1 MRNQVMLAAA
11 LVTAISA
18 PATAQRG
25 RRPDTTSRNTRQDR
39 VTSTSDTRFTPA
51 LKAGQRLSVSNVE
64 GSVTVTQGRGQSA
77 EIVAHKLVRRGNGDL
92 VKAVLEET
100 SNGYRVCTVYLSD
113 PLDNDGCDRN
123 RHSNNSWR
131 EPLDV
136 DMQYDIKLPAGVA
149 LTVNTVDGAI
159 EARGI
164 DTPGSIR
171 TVDGAITFDGVAP
184 ESLNSVD
191 GAINATISNTDW
203 PHSLMVRTVDGSIE
217 ITLPSRINARVT
229 GNTID
234 GEITS
239 DFALTVAGKW
249 GPQSFHG
256 DIGNGGGPSLDLRTV
271 DGAIRLRSS
280 DGVKRGEMQTEPA
293 RRRVRSRP

>member
-1 MRNQVMLAAA
+1 MRSHLLLATA
-11 LVTAISA
+11 LVAAISA
-18 PATAQRG
+18 PAAAQRG
-25 RRPDTTSRNTRQDR
+25 RRTDTTSRNTRPDR
-39 VTSTSDTRFTPA
+39 VISTSDTRFTPA
-51 LKAGQRLSVSNVE
+51 LKAGQRLSVSSIE

-77 EIVAHKLVRRGNGDL
+77 EIVAHKIVRRGNGDL

-113 PLDNDGCDRN
+113 PKDTDGCDRN
-123 RHSNNSWR
+123 QRSNNNWR

-136 DMQYDIKLPAGVA
+136 DVQYDIRLPAGVA
-149 LTVNTVDGAI
+149 LTVNTVDGSI

-164 DTPGSIR
+164 DSPASIR

-191 GAINATISNTDW
+191 GAITATITNTDW
-203 PHSLMVRTVDGSIE
+203 SHSLAVRTVDGSIE
-217 ITLPSRINARVT
+217 LTLPARINARVT

-234 GEITS
+234 GDITS
-239 DFALTVAGKW
+239 DFALTIAGKW

-256 DIGNGGGPSLDLRTV
+256 DIGTGGGPSLELRTV

-280 DGVKRGEMQTEPA
+280 DGMKRGETQTEPT
-293 RRRVRSRP
+293 RRRGRGRP